1 MTWSRLT
8 KDFNY
13 PADKPI
19 FSISFP
25 DAWIVD
31 GGDEDDEDAG
41 QSLSAGPKDETVLA
55 ELSALDAKD
64 AVEAIKEAQ
73 AAFKEEFEGIKIDK
87 TQKGEINGL
96 KVSLFNATS
105 VDEDGEK
112 VIINVALYVPPKG
125 ETYFMLF
132 FVSTA

>member
-1 MTWSRLT
+1 L
-8 KDFNY
+8 
-13 PADKPI
+13 I
-19 FSISFP
+19 
-25 DAWIVD
+25 
-31 GGDEDDEDAG
+31 
-41 QSLSAGPKDETVLA
+41 
-55 ELSALDAKD
+55 ALDAKD
-64 AVEAIKEAQ
+64 AVEAIKEAH